1 MLIFR
6 LNLCQ
11 CMSVDISEVLK
22 GLADT
27 NRIRILN
34 LLHERTLCV
43 RDLERI
49 LNLNQPNLSR
59 HLATLR
65 HAGIVVAEKKALF
78 TYYSCV
84 MLPKPYGPVIDAL
97 FKTIHSDPK
106 WESDRVRL
114 ARRLSAS
121 PNRTCSGN
129 TETKRPARRTSVASQ
144 H

>member
-6 LNLCQ
+6 LNVCQ

-49 LNLNQPNLSR
+49 LNLNQSNLSP
-59 HLATLR
+59 HLGTLR

-78 TYYSCV
+78 TY
-84 MLPKPYGPVIDAL
+84 
-97 FKTIHSDPK
+97 H
-106 WESDRVRL
+106 
-114 ARRLSAS
+114 
-121 PNRTCSGN
+121 
-129 TETKRPARRTSVASQ
+129 
-144 H
+144 